1 MTNFSW
7 VVKSFS
13 KSSKAR
19 TGEIITPHGKI
30 KTPAF
35 IFCATKGALK
45 LFSSTQ
51 AIENNTQIILSN
63 TYHLMLQP
71 GSKLIANHGGLHKF
85 MNWNNPMLTDSGGFQ
100 IFSLGHGSVAD
111 EIKGSSNIRRNK
123 SLLSI
128 NEEGSIFKSYLDGS
142 LKLLTPEKSIEI
154 QRDLGADLILVFDE
168 CTPFH
173 VDKSYTDNSMK
184 RSHRWAKRSLNR
196 FNSYIKY
203 KPGYGSAGEQK
214 LYGIIQGGVYE
225 DLREESIDFNLN
237 QLDTFGIAIG
247 GSLGSSKEEMYK
259 VVNFTSSRLGQNHP
273 IHLLGIGDPNDI
285 WALVKS
291 GIDTFDCVSPTR
303 LARHG
308 TALVRG
314 KVGKI
319 NIKNKCFTEIL
330 SPIDKNCNCTTC
342 SNYSLAY
349 IHHLFKAGELL
360 GLQLITSHNI
370 YFMNNL
376 MEIIRNSIENNNF
389 DNAEKEWFNYELENI
404 SDNSFS
410 NTSPN

>member
-1 MTNFSW
+1 MP
-7 VVKSFS
+7 K
-13 KSSKAR
+13 
-19 TGEIITPHGKI
+19 
-30 KTPAF
+30 
-35 IFCATKGALK
+35 
-45 LFSSTQ
+45 
-51 AIENNTQIILSN
+51 
-63 TYHLMLQP
+63 
-71 GSKLIANHGGLHKF
+71 
-85 MNWNNPMLTDSGGFQ
+85 
-100 IFSLGHGSVAD
+100 
-111 EIKGSSNIRRNK
+111 
-123 SLLSI
+123 
-128 NEEGSIFKSYLDGS
+128 
-142 LKLLTPEKSIEI
+142 
-154 QRDLGADLILVFDE
+154 
-168 CTPFH
+168 
-173 VDKSYTDNSMK
+173 
-184 RSHRWAKRSLNR
+184 
-196 FNSYIKY
+196 
-203 KPGYGSAGEQK
+203 
-214 LYGIIQGGVYE
+214 
-225 DLREESIDFNLN
+225 
-237 QLDTFGIAIG
+237 
-247 GSLGSSKEEMYK
+247 
-259 VVNFTSSRLGQNHP
+259 
-273 IHLLGIGDPNDI
+273 DI
-285 WALVKS
+285 WSLVKS

-376 MEIIRNSIENNNF
+376 KEIIRNSIENNNF